1 LQNSSAGLPETWR
14 YHLHNGNLSFAR
26 WLDVGEIKVG
36 GVVKMVKKVKAV
48 LKVDTWEA
56 YVNVCTAFWRNGKPL
71 QKFAVVNG
79 IVDTHERDLQS
90 SFIKFYPATNRE
102 TIVFFGYNAETLVY
116 CQLPKTPENM
126 QKVETTVTEAT
137 FRI

>member
-1 LQNSSAGLPETWR
+1 
-14 YHLHNGNLSFAR
+14 
-26 WLDVGEIKVG
+26 
-36 GVVKMVKKVKAV
+36 MVKKVKAV

-71 QKFAVVNG
+71 QKFA
-79 IVDTHERDLQS
+79 IVDGVVDEKADDL
-90 SFIKFYPATNRE
+90 IKFYPSTNRE
-102 TIVFFGYNAETLVY
+102 TILFFGYNAETLVY
-116 CQLPKTPENM
+116 CKLPKTPENM